1 MSCGCKDDIKIDAVL
16 RPAAQVTVE
25 DFDGELVAYVED
37 TAALFAFNPTASLTW
52 RCLDGEATLSEIV
65 ADLADVFDAPEDTVT
80 DDVLTAVAGWWGNG
94 LVDMLTPKGE
104 WDRFVPAAALHA
116 HDHEAGARKPCKG
129 CDEKAAQRRA
139 EEAAG

>member
-1 MSCGCKDDIKIDAVL
+1 MSCGCKDDIKIDSVL

-52 RCLDGEATLSEIV
+52 QCLDGEAPLGEIV
-65 ADLADVFDAPEDTVT
+65 ADLAAVFDAPEATVA
-80 DDVLTAVAGWWGNG
+80 DDVLTAVGGWWGNG

-104 WDRFVPAAALHA
+104 WDRYVPAAALHP
-116 HDHEAGARKPCKG
+116 HDHDAHTHKPCKG
-129 CDEKAAQRRA
+129 CDEKAAQQA
-139 EEAAG
+139 DKAAG